1 MRGLLLA
8 AAASAA
14 LSSCAGAPVERKEVL
29 IDRSGIDVVGAPAD
43 SLHVIIKDQKSLER
57 FCKGP
62 GPDMAL
68 TANGGITIGGNLP
81 VPAAPG
87 AKIGES
93 TGRGALDL
101 GGRNPAVLI
110 ARELLYRA
118 CELVINTNANPKTAI
133 AIFKMTMDA
142 IERISALQVDT
153 GAVATAA
160 APPASYADLP
170 DTITSSVSTTTATG
184 PQLLGP

>member
-1 MRGLLLA
+1 MRTPLLA
-8 AAASAA
+8 AALLTAS
-14 LSSCAGAPVERKEVL
+14 CVGAPVERKEVL
-29 IDRSGIDVVGAPAD
+29 INRSGIDVIGAPAD
-43 SLHVIIKDQKSLER
+43 SLHVVIKDPKSAER

-68 TANGGITIGGNLP
+68 TASGGISLGGTIP
-81 VPAAPG
+81 VPTAPN
-87 AKIGES
+87 AKIGENS
-93 TGRGALDL
+93 GRGALDL

-118 CELVINTNANPKTAI
+118 CELEINTNANQKTAI
-133 AIFKMTMDA
+133 AIYKMTMDA
-142 IERISALQVDT
+142 IERIAALQT
-153 GAVATAA
+153 GVGSVATAA

-170 DTITSSVSTTTATG
+170 DTITSSVSTTTVSG